1 MAAIRNIIYAPPL
14 DIPSFQLTVTE
25 GCSHNKCTF
34 CNMFQD
40 IPFRAVP
47 IDEIENELREAS
59 VDSDSIDRVFM
70 DGGDAF
76 VLPASRLLEIA
87 ELIHRYLPK
96 VEVIASYASVKNIMT
111 KTDDEL
117 RALAQAGI
125 GEINIGVESG
135 LDDVL
140 SFMNKGFTLSDA
152 KQQLSRLQ
160 KANMPFSMN
169 IIGGAAGAE
178 RIRENA
184 LASAELCNE
193 VKPGLI
199 YFMGLQVNAG
209 TELERRIQA
218 GKFRKAN
225 LGEYLAEET
234 EFLQRLD
241 LENCTYYA
249 AHMLNPIQLVGELP
263 NDKERLLQ
271 KLSSGTEAYRKQG
284 LLSHPLNF

>member
-1 MAAIRNIIYAPPL
+1 MSGNIIYAPPM
-14 DIPSFQLTVTE
+14 DIPSFQLSVTQ

-34 CNMFQD
+34 CNMFQG

-47 IDEIENELREAS
+47 MDEIESELQEAS
-59 VDSDSIDRVFM
+59 VGPDSIDRVFM

-87 ELIHRYLPK
+87 ELIHHYLPK
-96 VEVIASYASVKNIMT
+96 VRVISSYASVKNIKT

-117 RALAQAGI
+117 HALAQAGI

-140 SFMNKGFTLSDA
+140 TFMNKGFTLSDA
-152 KQQLSRLQ
+152 RRQLLRLR
-160 KANMPFSMN
+160 KADIPFSMN
-169 IIGGAAGAE
+169 IIGGAVGVE
-178 RIRENA
+178 RIHENA

-193 VKPGLI
+193 VKPALI

-209 TELERRIQA
+209 TELERRIHA
-218 GKFRKAN
+218 GEFRKAN
-225 LGEYLAEET
+225 LGEYLTEELA
-234 EFLQRLD
+234 FLQRLD
-241 LENCTYYA
+241 LDNCTYYA
-249 AHMLNPIQLVGELP
+249 AHMLNPIPLVGALP

-271 KLSSGTEAYRKQG
+271 ELRNGISQCQQQG
-284 LLSHPLNF
+284 LLKYQQNY

>member
-1 MAAIRNIIYAPPL
+1 MRGNIIYAPL
-14 DIPSFQLTVTE
+14 DIPSFQLTVTV

-34 CNMFQD
+34 CNMFQG

-47 IDEIENELREAS
+47 IDEIESELQEAS

-76 VLPASRLLEIA
+76 VLPAGRLLEIA

-96 VEVIASYASVKNIMT
+96 VKLIASYASVKNIMT

-140 SFMNKGFTLSDA
+140 SFMNKGFTVSDA
-152 KQQLSRLQ
+152 KRQLLRLHG
-160 KANMPFSMN
+160 ANMPFSMN

-178 RIRENA
+178 RIHENA

-193 VKPGLI
+193 VKPGFYIISI
-199 YFMGLQVNAG
+199 YHSIDVFFSL
-209 TELERRIQA
+209 L
-218 GKFRKAN
+218 F
-225 LGEYLAEET
+225 
-234 EFLQRLD
+234 
-241 LENCTYYA
+241 YYQSKI
-249 AHMLNPIQLVGELP
+249 P
-263 NDKERLLQ
+263 
-271 KLSSGTEAYRKQG
+271 
-284 LLSHPLNF
+284 